1 MERVTISMSDE
12 FAAEFSAFM
21 DSAGYANRSEALR
34 DLARI
39 GLQHARLTAKSESE
53 CFATLSYV
61 FNHHTRELSKRLT
74 ASHHDHHHLHV
85 ATMHVHLDHENCL
98 EVAVLRGKAGVVR
111 DFANGVIA
119 ERGVTHGQVSFIPVT
134 LETQTHRHGDDANAG
149 NHLHAHPKE

>member
-12 FAAEFSAFM
+12 FAAELSAFM

-34 DLARI
+34 DLARL
-39 GLQHARLTAKSESE
+39 GLKHAGLDADGGE

-61 FNHHTRELSKRLT
+61 FNHHTRELPKRLT
-74 ASHHDHHHLHV
+74 GAHHDHHHLHV
-85 ATMHVHLDHENCL
+85 ATMHVHLDHESCL
-98 EVAVLRGKAGVVR
+98 EVAVLKGRAEAVR
-111 DFANGVIA
+111 DFAKGVIA

-134 LETQTHRHGDDANAG
+134 LQTEMHRHGGEESAG